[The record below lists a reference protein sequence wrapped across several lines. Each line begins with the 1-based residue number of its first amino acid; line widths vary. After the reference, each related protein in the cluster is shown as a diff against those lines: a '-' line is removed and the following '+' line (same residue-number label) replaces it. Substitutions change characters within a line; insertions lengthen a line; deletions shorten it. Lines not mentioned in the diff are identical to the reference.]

1 MIAITTWTGTHACAV
16 IEREGPMRARAT
28 TEDNKMPETI
38 SLEEFRTLAGRELQP
53 SSWMEITQERVQ
65 QFADATEDHQF
76 IHLDPEKAAKTPFGG
91 TIAHGYLTLSL
102 LVHLNAETAPLP
114 EGLQMVIN
122 YGSDKVRF
130 LAPVPV
136 GSRIR
141 TLQKILEVTEKSTG
155 TFLVKTDVTVELENS
170 AKPAMK
176 AEVLYMYVV
185 R

>member
-1 MIAITTWTGTHACAV
+1 MPTTV
-16 IEREGPMRARAT
+16 
-28 TEDNKMPETI
+28 
-38 SLEEFRTLAGRELQP
+38 SLDEFRTLAGRELEP
-53 SSWMEITQERVQ
+53 SSWMEISQERVQ

-76 IHLDPEKAAKTPFGG
+76 IHLDPVKAAQTPFGG
-91 TIAHGYLTLSL
+91 TIAHGYLTQSL
-102 LVHLNAETAPLP
+102 LVYLNRQTAIFP
-114 EGLQMVIN
+114 EGLAMVIN

-141 TLQKILEVTEKSTG
+141 SVQKIVQVTEKTPG
-155 TFLVKTDVTVELENS
+155 MWLVKVDVTVEIEN
-170 AKPAMK
+170 ATKPAMK

>member
-1 MIAITTWTGTHACAV
+1 MAKTV
-16 IEREGPMRARAT
+16 
-28 TEDNKMPETI
+28 
-38 SLEEFRTLAGRELQP
+38 SSEEFAKLAGTELEP
-53 SSWMEITQERVQ
+53 SSWMEITQQRVN

-76 IHLDPEKAAKTPFGG
+76 IHLDPEKAARTPFGG

-102 LVHLNAETAPLP
+102 LVYLNGENAVRP
-114 EGLQMVIN
+114 EGVSMVIN

-130 LAPVPV
+130 LAPVHV

-141 TLQKILEVTEKSTG
+141 SLQKILEVTQKSAG
-155 TFLVKTDVTVELENS
+155 MWLVKIAVTVEIENGS
-170 AKPAMK
+170 KPAMM

>member
-1 MIAITTWTGTHACAV
+1 MPTTV
-16 IEREGPMRARAT
+16 
-28 TEDNKMPETI
+28 
-38 SLEEFRTLAGRELQP
+38 SLDEFRALAGRSFEP
-53 SSWMEITQERVQ
+53 SGWMEITQERVR
-65 QFADATEDHQF
+65 QFADATDDHQF

-102 LVHLNAETAPLP
+102 LVRLNSETALVP
-114 EGLQMVIN
+114 EGLAMVIN

-130 LAPVPV
+130 LAPVRV

-141 TLQKILEVTEKSTG
+141 SHQKVLEVTEKSPGMWLTK
-155 TFLVKTDVTVELENS
+155 VDVTVEIEQS

>member
-1 MIAITTWTGTHACAV
+1 MSKTL
-16 IEREGPMRARAT
+16 
-28 TEDNKMPETI
+28 N
-38 SLEEFRTLAGRELQP
+38 LEEFANLAGTELEP
-53 SSWMEITQERVQ
+53 SSWMEITQQRVN

-76 IHLDPEKAAKTPFGG
+76 IHLDPEKAAQTPFGG

-102 LVHLNAETAPLP
+102 LVHLNGENAVTP
-114 EGLQMVIN
+114 EGMSIVIN

-130 LAPVPV
+130 LAPVRV

-141 TLQKILEVTEKSTG
+141 SLQKILEVSKKSPG
-155 TFLVKTDVTVELENS
+155 MWLVKIAVTVEIENGP
-170 AKPAMK
+170 KPAMM